1 MSELLTNTITIRG
14 QAFLVKELDG
24 KTMAESRRVL
34 AEDKARLEAYVAWK
48 CTVDPKFASE
58 ADVLALPQIF
68 ADKLSAEAFRLTN
81 SDDSTPKNA

>member
-1 MSELLTNTITIRG
+1 MTDLLTNSITIRG
-14 QAFLVKELDG
+14 ETFIVRELDG

-34 AEDKARLEAYVAWK
+34 AADKARLEAFVAWQ

-58 ADVLALPQIF
+58 ADVLARPQIF

-81 SDDSTPKNA
+81 SDDSAKND